1 MDSEALLDTLAQTLA
16 EVEVENTADTLCHV
30 KAIGMVEVL
39 AYMLDTECYEGRD
52 TGRVG
57 R

>member
-1 MDSEALLDTLAQTLA
+1 MDTLAQTLA

-30 KAIGMVEVL
+30 KAIGMVDVL